1 MPTGTGTIC
10 PLPKLQ
16 LFTNAGA
23 PAVGYQLFTYIAGSN
38 TKQATYTDSLFAGAN
53 SNPIILDSAGR
64 ATVFLPE
71 LSYKFVFASPTD
83 TDPPTS
89 PIWTVD
95 GVQGVP
101 QQAGNIDVAGIA
113 GAAVVAGE
121 VVYLG
126 AATGKWNLTTNAT
139 AAASVDAAAVG
150 IVITGG
156 ALDAAIVVRIAGRVV
171 TVGALTLGATYYLT
185 TAGALVTPSPA
196 PAGVRPFG
204 FADTTHSLVFPVT
217 ENASSALR
225 TGLKVFG
232 FSTGQGCTTGAGTDD
247 QLTSYDVTIPAD
259 FLSGPGEA
267 LLVEGVYVLAANA
280 NAKVGK
286 IRVGAAGTLVT
297 LYTGTGNA
305 HHIPF
310 RVLVRRRTSTTGS
323 IGGYSLVGATPTGA
337 PTVYLISA
345 GIATVDWTV
354 SQILRIYANGAAGDI
369 YLTDYT
375 VTPVRSYQNAL
386 V

>member
-1 MPTGTGTIC
+1 MPSGIGTIC
-10 PLPKLQ
+10 PLPKLT

-23 PAVGYQLFTYIAGSN
+23 PAVGYQLFTYIAGSA

-53 SNPIILDSAGR
+53 TNPIILDSAGR

-101 QQAGNIDVAGIA
+101 QQAGNTDVAGIA
-113 GAAVVAGE
+113 AVAVVAGE
-121 VVYLG
+121 MVYLG

-139 AAASVDAAAVG
+139 AAASVDAATVG

-156 ALDAAIVVRIAGRVV
+156 AIDAAIVVRIAGRVI

-217 ENASSALR
+217 ETPRAR
-225 TGLKVFG
+225 R
-232 FSTGQGCTTGAGTDD
+232 
-247 QLTSYDVTIPAD
+247 
-259 FLSGPGEA
+259 SGPGS
-267 LLVEGVYVLAANA
+267 
-280 NAKVGK
+280 
-286 IRVGAAGTLVT
+286 R
-297 LYTGTGNA
+297 
-305 HHIPF
+305 
-310 RVLVRRRTSTTGS
+310 
-323 IGGYSLVGATPTGA
+323 
-337 PTVYLISA
+337 
-345 GIATVDWTV
+345 
-354 SQILRIYANGAAGDI
+354 
-369 YLTDYT
+369 
-375 VTPVRSYQNAL
+375 
-386 V
+386 